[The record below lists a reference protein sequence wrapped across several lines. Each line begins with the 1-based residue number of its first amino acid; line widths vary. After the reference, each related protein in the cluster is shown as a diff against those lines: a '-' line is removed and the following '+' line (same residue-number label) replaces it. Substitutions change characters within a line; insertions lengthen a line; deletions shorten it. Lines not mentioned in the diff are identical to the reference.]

1 MSNTESNSV
10 AGMSMGDGA
19 RPRNL
24 AKGLRTR
31 EILQQVSLLL
41 VWVIVVIVFGI
52 LRPDTFLTVGN
63 FSAVFG
69 TNATLAVLALALI
82 VVLRAGDYD
91 LSLAAVMTTCSVTL
105 GALNVEHHVS
115 LLWAIVVSLL
125 MGVALG
131 ALNGFIVV
139 VVGIDSFIAT
149 LGMGTVLGG
158 VALWFSGQQQIVGVS
173 DHLVNWVIVKQIF
186 GIPISFYYAI
196 AIGLII
202 FYIFRYTAIG
212 RRLLFVGKNREVSRL
227 SGIHVKRVRFGA
239 FVVAGFIAAI
249 AALLYTGSSGTAD
262 PTSGISYLLPAY
274 AAAFLG
280 ATCIEVGGFNPI
292 GTLIAV
298 YFLVT
303 GVSGLA
309 IMGVQN
315 YVQNIFYGAVLIV
328 AVAGSQAFA
337 RSRSRVV
344 SD

>member
-1 MSNTESNSV
+1 MSSIEVDDSTTN
-10 AGMSMGDGA
+10 ALGA
-19 RPRNL
+19 EL
-24 AKGLRTR
+24 ADAKAAKGLRVR
-31 EILQQVSLLL
+31 EVLQQISLLM
-41 VWVIVVIVFGI
+41 VWIIVVIIFGS

-63 FSAVFG
+63 FSGIFG

-91 LSLAAVMTTCSVTL
+91 LSVAAIMTTCSVTL
-105 GALNVEHHVS
+105 GVLNVEHHIS
-115 LLWAIVVSLL
+115 LLWSIVIAVLF
-125 MGVALG
+125 GTALG
-131 ALNGFIVV
+131 ALNAFIVV
-139 VVGIDSFIAT
+139 IVGVDSFIAT

-173 DHLVNWVIVKQIF
+173 DHLTNWVIVKQIF
-186 GIPISFYYAI
+186 GIPIAFYYAI

-202 FYIFRYTAIG
+202 FYVFRYTAVG

-227 SGIHVKRVRFGA
+227 SGVHVKRVRFGA

-280 ATCIEVGGFNPI
+280 ATCIEIGGFNPI

-309 IMGVQN
+309 ILGVQN

-328 AVAGSQAFA
+328 AVAGSQAFS
-337 RSRSRVV
+337 RSRSKVQL
-344 SD
+344 D

>member
-1 MSNTESNSV
+1 MVDVT
-10 AGMSMGDGA
+10 GQ
-19 RPRNL
+19 RNISRS
-24 AKGLRTR
+24 LRAR

-41 VWVIVVIVFGI
+41 VWVIVVIVFGS

-63 FSAVFG
+63 FSSIFG
-69 TNATLAVLALALI
+69 TNATLAVLALGLI

-91 LSLAAVMTTCSVTL
+91 LSLAAIMTTCSVTL
-105 GALNVEHHVS
+105 GYLNVNHHVS
-115 LLWAIVVSLL
+115 LLWAIVLSVL
-125 MGVALG
+125 MGVGLG

-173 DHLVNWVIVKQIF
+173 VHLVNWVIVKQIF

-196 AIGLII
+196 VIGLII
-202 FYIFRYTAIG
+202 FYVFRYTALG

-239 FVVAGFIAAI
+239 FVAAGFIASI
-249 AALLYTGSSGTAD
+249 AGLLYTGSSGTAD

-280 ATCIEVGGFNPI
+280 STCIEIGGFNPI

-309 IMGVQN
+309 IVGVQN

-344 SD
+344 AD